1 MKSPEAFI
9 FFSSGLEKRQ
19 AGRQQPQQ
27 EYNSGSDSICPSRR
41 PPSTTTTKTPPFRFA
56 GVHNFNYPRSLSFA
70 KGLSFN
76 RIRCAMKSY
85 KLSELS
91 RAEVESLQA
100 RPRIDFSS
108 TFGMVNP
115 IIDAVRGRGD
125 AAVKESVLL
134 SFFSSFVSYGFV
146 WLMILF

>member
-1 MKSPEAFI
+1 MP
-9 FFSSGLEKRQ
+9 L
-19 AGRQQPQQ
+19 
-27 EYNSGSDSICPSRR
+27 NSVSVFHFEINPYTV
-41 PPSTTTTKTPPFRFA
+41 STLNA
-56 GVHNFNYPRSLSFA
+56 VS
-70 KGLSFN
+70 GLSFS

-91 RAEVESLQA
+91 RAEVESLKA

-108 TFGMVNP
+108 IFRMVNP

-125 AAVKESVLL
+125 AAVKESGLL

-146 WLMILF
+146 WLMIWS

>member
-1 MKSPEAFI
+1 MDTQLPSFNQTN
-9 FFSSGLEKRQ
+9 L
-19 AGRQQPQQ
+19 
-27 EYNSGSDSICPSRR
+27 SIKPLQ
-41 PPSTTTTKTPPFRFA
+41 TPPFRFA

-91 RAEVESLQA
+91 RAEVESLKA

-115 IIDAVRGRGD
+115 KLMLFVEEAMLQSKSRCYFHSL
-125 AAVKESVLL
+125 AHLFHMVL
-134 SFFSSFVSYGFV
+134 FG
-146 WLMILF
+146 

>member
-1 MKSPEAFI
+1 MDTQILSFNQTN
-9 FFSSGLEKRQ
+9 L
-19 AGRQQPQQ
+19 
-27 EYNSGSDSICPSRR
+27 SIKPLQ
-41 PPSTTTTKTPPFRFA
+41 TPPFGFA

-76 RIRCAMKSY
+76 RIRCAMKSC

-91 RAEVESLQA
+91 RAEVESLKA

-125 AAVKESVLL
+125 AAAKESVLL

-146 WLMILF
+146 WLMIWF